1 MRAVGKTPN
10 GFKSIRISSHTHKNI
25 QEGSAEIICEDI
37 DILSNPTVPY
47 STNYMACFP
56 SRCPQSQVPTCDLLG
71 KAGVGDGG
79 AVQPGH
85 GDGGVV
91 RQGELV

>member
-1 MRAVGKTPN
+1 MVA
-10 GFKSIRISSHTHKNI
+10 
-25 QEGSAEIICEDI
+25 
-37 DILSNPTVPY
+37 VPY
-47 STNYMACFP
+47 STNYMTCFP
-56 SRCPQSQVPTCDLLG
+56 SRCPQPQVPTCDLLG

-91 RQGELV
+91 RQGDWV